1 MNPARLF
8 LHCRGTEM
16 GEQLQGCASRGR
28 AAEESCSRQSNS
40 LQQPRIY
47 HLPSVSANT
56 MSPAQC
62 GHFYVLGVPAPC
74 AEGCCSPIS
83 NVPRGGP
90 SSGSVQTTQRAFTAA
105 RQALCVD
112 PLGAPA
118 VDSGRDIPAAGL
130 QRSQGCESSRLCSMG
145 FLSPSSLWHSLPSLT
160 AFSPRHKPGHS
171 CPPGRSQILP
181 PPSNIFFPQQCF
193 LISSHLFLP

>member
-1 MNPARLF
+1 
-8 LHCRGTEM
+8 M
-16 GEQLQGCASRGR
+16 GEQQRK
-28 AAEESCSRQSNS
+28 AAPGKATAFN
-40 LQQPRIY
+40 
-47 HLPSVSANT
+47 
-56 MSPAQC
+56 
-62 GHFYVLGVPAPC
+62 
-74 AEGCCSPIS
+74 SPIFTTS
-83 NVPRGGP
+83 LPCLLTQCPLHSVGTSMCWVCLHPVQRDAALLSATTEGGP